1 MSGYLSSGAKA
12 KSLNESNEFQVGSTS
27 CRGTCRGKCRGK
39 RKNVGEKLKKR
50 RGKAGG
56 NFLLFFYGGQL
67 LNSSLVCQHAEF
79 EDPLI

>member
-1 MSGYLSSGAKA
+1 MSGNLSGKMSGKT
-12 KSLNESNEFQVGSTS
+12 Q
-27 CRGTCRGKCRGK
+27 KCRGK
-39 RKNVGEKLKKR
+39 VEETS
-50 RGKAGG
+50 GKAGG

>member
-1 MSGYLSSGAKA
+1 MSAYLCCGAKA
-12 KSLNESNEFQVGSTS
+12 KSLDESTEFQVRSAS
-27 CRGTCRGKCRGK
+27 CRGKCRVK

>member
-1 MSGYLSSGAKA
+1 MSGNLSGKMSGKT
-12 KSLNESNEFQVGSTS
+12 Q
-27 CRGTCRGKCRGK
+27 KCRVK

>member
-1 MSGYLSSGAKA
+1 MSAYLSCGAKA
-12 KSLNESNEFQVGSTS
+12 KSLDESNEFQVRSAS
-27 CRGTCRGKCRGK
+27 CRGTCRGKCRVK

>member
-1 MSGYLSSGAKA
+1 MSAYLSCGAKA
-12 KSLNESNEFQVGSTS
+12 KSLDESTEFQVRSAS
-27 CRGTCRGKCRGK
+27 CRGTCRGKCRVK

-67 LNSSLVCQHAEF
+67 LNSSLVCHHAEF

>member
-1 MSGYLSSGAKA
+1 MS
-12 KSLNESNEFQVGSTS
+12 
-27 CRGTCRGKCRGK
+27 GTCRGKRRGK

-56 NFLLFFYGGQL
+56 DFSPFFYGGQL
-67 LNSSLVCQHAEF
+67 LNSSLVCQHAVF

>member
-1 MSGYLSSGAKA
+1 MSAYLSCGAKA
-12 KSLNESNEFQVGSTS
+12 KSLDESNEFQVRSAS
-27 CRGTCRGKCRGK
+27 CRETCRGKCRVK

>member
-1 MSGYLSSGAKA
+1 MSGNLSGKMSGKT
-12 KSLNESNEFQVGSTS
+12 Q
-27 CRGTCRGKCRGK
+27 KC
-39 RKNVGEKLKKR
+39 

-56 NFLLFFYGGQL
+56 NFLLFFFGGQL

>member
-1 MSGYLSSGAKA
+1 MSAYLSCGAKV
-12 KSLNESNEFQVGSTS
+12 KSLDESTEFQVRSAS
-27 CRGTCRGKCRGK
+27 CRGTCRGKCRVK